1 MAETGPQGL
10 QIQEH
15 ELADALVRLVAFVA
29 FYLLL
34 ALEAH
39 AEPYYCQSILKPPP
53 DPKNCVYHL
62 MHKLRVN

>member
-15 ELADALVRLVAFVA
+15 VLADTLVRLVSFVT
-29 FYLLL
+29 FLL

-39 AEPYYCQSILKPPP
+39 AEPYYCQSILRPPP

-62 MHKLRVN
+62 MNKLRVI